1 MAERLYTMKDVV
13 ELTGIPATTL
23 RFYDKK
29 GLLQFIRRS
38 VGGVRI
44 FTDKDIALLRMIQ
57 FLRNVDMP
65 IQEISLFISLYMQ
78 GAATRSQRIELYRK
92 HIEQLKE
99 DVKIKEEKLSATSY
113 MDDLLANR
121 LKVGEM
127 ENDMPLTIRK
137 KDIPEKIRKFF
148 TRNEKK

>member
-13 ELTGIPATTL
+13 ELTGIPSTTL

-29 GLLQFIRRS
+29 GLLLFVRRS

-44 FTDKDIALLRMIQ
+44 FTDHDIAMLRMIQ

-78 GAATRSQRIELYRK
+78 GAATRPQRMELYRK

-99 DVKIKEEKLSATSY
+99 DVKSKEEKLSAASF
-113 MDDLLANR
+113 MNDLLADR
-121 LKVGEM
+121 LKAGET
-127 ENDMPLTIRK
+127 ENDLPLTILK
-137 KDIPEKIRKFF
+137 KDIPEEMRKFF

>member
-13 ELTGIPATTL
+13 ELTGIPSTTL

-29 GLLQFIRRS
+29 GLLQFVRRS

-44 FTDKDIALLRMIQ
+44 FTDHDIAMLRMIQ

-78 GAATRSQRIELYRK
+78 GAATRPQRMELYRK

-99 DVKIKEEKLSATSY
+99 DVKSKEEKLSAASF
-113 MDDLLANR
+113 MNNLLADR
-121 LKVGEM
+121 LKAGET
-127 ENDMPLTIRK
+127 ENDLPLTILK
-137 KDIPEKIRKFF
+137 KDIPAEMRKFF

>member
-29 GLLQFIRRS
+29 GLLQFVRRS

-44 FTDKDIALLRMIQ
+44 FTDKDIAMLRMIQ

-65 IQEISLFISLYMQ
+65 IQEISLFVSLYMQ
-78 GAATRSQRIELYRK
+78 GPATRSQRIELYRK

-99 DVKIKEEKLSATSY
+99 DVKSKEEKLSAASY
-113 MDDLLANR
+113 MDDLLAGH
-121 LKVGEM
+121 LKAGET
-127 ENDMPLTIRK
+127 ENDLPLTILK
-137 KDIPEKIRKFF
+137 KDIPEEMRKFF

>member
-38 VGGVRI
+38 VGGVRV

-99 DVKIKEEKLSATSY
+99 DVKIKEEKLSAASY
-113 MDDLLANR
+113 MDDLLTNR
-121 LKVGEM
+121 LKVGET

-148 TRNEKK
+148 IRNEKK

>member
-92 HIEQLKE
+92 HIERLKE
-99 DVKIKEEKLSATSY
+99 DVKSKEEKLSAASY
-113 MDDLLANR
+113 MDDLLASR
-121 LKVGEM
+121 LKAGET

-148 TRNEKK
+148 ARKEKK

>member
-99 DVKIKEEKLSATSY
+99 DVKIKEEKLSAASY